1 MKKLL
6 SSTLLLL
13 LVTTYLSSAEAQV
26 TISPTNL
33 FMNDIN
39 PFSSYIVINGSN
51 ETQEIAIDF
60 LFSYSGTDEQG
71 NRRIVQ
77 DNPELEEQHSIA
89 NYVRAFP
96 RNFTLAPGQRQVV
109 RLRLN
114 VPSELDDGT
123 YWARIKTA
131 SSPETPP
138 LELQAD
144 AAVAARVAITIEQVT
159 GLFFKNGDVST
170 GISITEINPVLSE
183 DGDILTV
190 LTGLTRDGNSPFLG
204 SITVS
209 LIDNRGNEVSRGFIS
224 TSIYFDGIHRQEL
237 DVSNVPPGNYTIRVQ
252 FDSKRSDIID
262 GDLVQMDSVSETV
275 SYTKR

>member
-13 LVTTYLSSAEAQV
+13 TVTTYLSTVIAQV

-33 FMNDIN
+33 FMNDTN
-39 PFSSYIVINGSN
+39 PFSSYMVINGSN

-60 LFSYSGTDEQG
+60 LFSYSGTDEMG
-71 NRRIVQ
+71 NRRIIQ
-77 DNPELEEQHSIA
+77 DNGEAEQNYSIA
-89 NYVRAFP
+89 PYVRAFP

-114 VPSELDDGT
+114 APADLEDGT

-144 AAVAARVAITIEQVT
+144 AAVAARVAITVEQVT
-159 GLFFKNGDVST
+159 GLFFKKGNVNT
-170 GISITEINPVLSE
+170 GITINEITPVLSD
-183 DGDILTV
+183 DGKTLTV
-190 LTGLTRDGNSPFLG
+190 LTALTRDGNSPFLG

-209 LIDNRGNEVSRGFIS
+209 MIDSRGNEVARGFIS
-224 TSIYFDGIHRQEL
+224 TSIYFDGVHKQDIDL
-237 DVSNVPPGNYTIRVQ
+237 TDVPAGNYTIRVQ
-252 FDSKRSDIID
+252 FDSQRSDVIEQ
-262 GDLVQMDSVSETV
+262 DLIQMDSVSETV